1 MSARFLVPV
10 FPDKV
15 RFNDSQLIDEALGQ
29 SMKVNYSAT
38 ELLSLVDGHKTISE
52 IAKDIAERNNWNL
65 DEIEDDFF
73 YQVLELN
80 QEGLLN
86 IKKRISP
93 VELLKNVFLTIYFSL
108 FFPFEQ
114 SVWIKSSR
122 WDIPLSTNYLEA
134 IYAISKALL
143 KGFLWFWMTL
153 LIAGVFGGVFISMEL
168 LVLSIVV
175 FTFMVAGTVC
185 HEFFH
190 YWVCCQLNK
199 GECRGFILVR
209 GTSFY
214 FYRQL
219 LHPGAEFWVS
229 LMGPL
234 TPCLL
239 GTSLLFVSLFFKNF
253 WLEIGSIF
261 LLLQGV
267 TLIPWSEDGKKLLS
281 SLWKILQV
289 QKARRGTEEF

>member
-15 RFNDSQLIDEALGQ
+15 RFNDSQLIDEALDQ

-52 IAKDIAERNNWNL
+52 IAKDVAERNNWNL

-86 IKKRISP
+86 IRKRISP

-134 IYAISKALL
+134 IHAISKALL
-143 KGFLWFWMTL
+143 KGFLWFWIIL
-153 LIAGVFGGVFISMEL
+153 LVTGIFGGIFISAAL
-168 LVLSIVV
+168 LALSVIV

-190 YWVCCQLNK
+190 YWVCCQFNK
-199 GECRGFILVR
+199 GKCQGFILVR

-219 LHPGAEFWVS
+219 LPPSAEFWVS

-239 GTSLLFVSLFFKNF
+239 GVSLLFVSLLFRIF

-267 TLIPWSEDGKKLLS
+267 TLIPWAEDGKKVLS
-281 SLWKILQV
+281 SIWRVLQIRKTE
-289 QKARRGTEEF
+289 QKTEEF